1 VFELEN
7 TLVVAYLFLLSEEI
21 GKKDDVVEFSA
32 LIRRLQV
39 SQHGKLELSSV
50 DRLTLV

>member
-21 GKKDDVVEFSA
+21 GKKDDVIELSA
-32 LIRRLQV
+32 LIRRLQ
-39 SQHGKLELSSV
+39 GKLELSSV

>member
-21 GKKDDVVEFSA
+21 GKKDDVIEFSA
-32 LIRRLQV
+32 LIRRLQ
-39 SQHGKLELSSV
+39 GKLELSSV